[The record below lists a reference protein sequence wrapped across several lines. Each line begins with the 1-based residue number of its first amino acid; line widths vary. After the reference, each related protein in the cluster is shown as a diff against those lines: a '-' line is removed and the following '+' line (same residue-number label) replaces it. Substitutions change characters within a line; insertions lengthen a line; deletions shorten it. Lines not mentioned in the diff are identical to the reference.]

1 MEPRCRR
8 LRGSG
13 VELTGSNG
21 LRPAYA
27 HGTMLPPL
35 RGLLETPGWRPGIIF
50 LKTCPPCSVV
60 VLGRAA
66 NGSPGLLLHN
76 L

>member
-50 LKTCPPCSVV
+50 LK
-60 VLGRAA
+60 VL
-66 NGSPGLLLHN
+66 SPMQCCGIGESGKWVAWPFVA
-76 L
+76 

>member
-1 MEPRCRR
+1 MEPRCCR

-27 HGTMLPPL
+27 HDTMLPPL

-50 LKTCPPCSVV
+50 
-60 VLGRAA
+60 
-66 NGSPGLLLHN
+66 
-76 L
+76 